1 MGSDLNLSDEVDFIK
16 NDINFAVDFIDASP
30 KLPEQNGRIYIN
42 IQTKEKEKFCVELSS
57 SGFKVV
63 GKDFDDMKDEND
75 HQKTYET
82 VYSLLSNI
90 SSSYERTFGNELA
103 RKLANLQ
110 QETETQ

>member
-1 MGSDLNLSDEVDFIK
+1 M
-16 NDINFAVDFIDASP
+16 AVLFNA
-30 KLPEQNGRIYIN
+30 QAY
-42 IQTKEKEKFCVELSS
+42 TFTH
-57 SGFKVV
+57 VV